1 MRPFELSSN
10 EQFTYLH
17 KIEIDITEKCNLSC
31 KSCVRGCDN
40 FKSDVMI
47 SLDKIQRFVDESIE
61 LNYQWERIGI
71 MGGEPTLHPQ
81 LSEIINI
88 LYDYHQFNP
97 SCHFWTRSNCI
108 IPFDFPSWIEYQKNI
123 DHSYHHAFYV
133 SPQDVNYP
141 MDKRTCHVLYDC
153 GLMYSYHGYLP
164 CCNSNVHI
172 RAFNLIDGIQSLK
185 NVNIESIIQLCEMY
199 CKHCGWYMMDDFESG
214 HLMEYP
220 DTYMSETWRKAMDR
234 YKLVT

>member
-71 MGGEPTLHPQ
+71 MGGEPTLHP
-81 LSEIINI
+81 
-88 LYDYHQFNP
+88 
-97 SCHFWTRSNCI
+97 
-108 IPFDFPSWIEYQKNI
+108 
-123 DHSYHHAFYV
+123 
-133 SPQDVNYP
+133 
-141 MDKRTCHVLYDC
+141 
-153 GLMYSYHGYLP
+153 
-164 CCNSNVHI
+164 
-172 RAFNLIDGIQSLK
+172 
-185 NVNIESIIQLCEMY
+185 
-199 CKHCGWYMMDDFESG
+199 
-214 HLMEYP
+214 
-220 DTYMSETWRKAMDR
+220 
-234 YKLVT
+234 